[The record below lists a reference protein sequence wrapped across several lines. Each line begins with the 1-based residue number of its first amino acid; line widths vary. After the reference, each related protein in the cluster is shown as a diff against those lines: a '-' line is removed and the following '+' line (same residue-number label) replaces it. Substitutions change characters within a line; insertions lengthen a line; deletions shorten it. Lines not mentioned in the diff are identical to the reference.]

1 MKTLILGL
9 GNPILS
15 DDAAGLHIA
24 RLLHGCLGGEDV
36 DLVEA
41 AVAGLQTVEL
51 LSRYD
56 RAVVIDVVQDEARAG
71 EWCRLDP
78 HDLEGGSSISSHSIG
93 LGQAL
98 RLARLLGL
106 PLPAQTLVYAVAV
119 ADPYTFGERLSPRI
133 EQALPSIV
141 RQIAADLSHLWG
153 QG

>member
-1 MKTLILGL
+1 LKTLILGL

-24 RLLHGCLGGEDV
+24 RLLHECLGGKDV

-51 LSRYD
+51 LSCYD

-71 EWCRLDP
+71 EFCRLDP
-78 HDLEGGSSISSHSIG
+78 RDLEAGSSISSHSIG

-98 RLARLLGL
+98 RLAHLLGL

-119 ADPYTFGERLSPRI
+119 ADPYTFGERLTPRI
-133 EQALPSIV
+133 EEALPSIV
-141 RQIAADLSHLWG
+141 QQIAADLSRLWALP
-153 QG
+153 